1 MWAIYLPWKSLRAA
15 EAEQFE
21 CSLGA
26 AAGGDVAVL
35 LSPPRGRGDDG
46 VSLCSVVTSFYFG
59 SS

>member
-1 MWAIYLPWKSLRAA
+1 MRAIYLPWKSLRAA

-35 LSPPRGRGDDG
+35 LSPPPG
-46 VSLCSVVTSFYFG
+46 VEGTMVSAYAVW
-59 SS
+59 